1 MLWRVFF
8 STAWA
13 VFTISIMTSLEHATP
28 IAMADTAILKFG
40 VLDNQASSFLDLP
53 ASIIIGLFC
62 GIIGTTFV
70 WVNVTLGIYRKKYIN
85 KNWKKLAEA
94 VFFAFLT
101 SSVFFGAALL
111 TSDKCIII
119 NDAD

>member
-85 KNWKKLAEA
+85 KNWKKLFEA
-94 VFFAFLT
+94 FFFAFLT
-101 SSVFFGAALL
+101 SAVFFGAALI